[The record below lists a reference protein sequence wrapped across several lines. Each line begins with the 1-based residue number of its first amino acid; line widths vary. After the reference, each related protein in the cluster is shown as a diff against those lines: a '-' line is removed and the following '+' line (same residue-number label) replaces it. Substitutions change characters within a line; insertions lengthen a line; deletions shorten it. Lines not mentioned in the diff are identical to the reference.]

1 MANLVIGEPPVPD
14 RAALYM
20 MVRNP
25 GPASVRIV
33 GVEVPGTRAEIHRT
47 SLEDGVMRMSPVES
61 LILEPGAVLAL
72 RPGGVHIMLMV
83 VQRSLAV
90 GETVPVR
97 LRLEGAVDPV
107 AFTARVVPLAHVE
120 AALEEGM

>member
-1 MANLVIGEPPVPD
+1 MT
-14 RAALYM
+14 
-20 MVRNP
+20 VRNS
-25 GPASVRIV
+25 GAATVRIV

-72 RPGGVHIMLMV
+72 RPGGLHIMLMGV
-83 VQRSLAV
+83 ERSLVA

-97 LRLEGAVDPV
+97 LRLEGVTEPV
-107 AFTARVVPLAHVE
+107 ALTATVVPLADVE
-120 AALEEGM
+120 AVLEGGV